1 MQKTFITP
9 TDMYAPTWQFN
20 QAIKV
25 SGGSLLFVSGLLGY
39 RPDGVMAEGIVEQ
52 SKVAFENLE
61 RVLAAAGGSL
71 SDVVK
76 VNIYVGEDFQTHKD
90 ELREARARFFTGD
103 YPVSTLVQVAGFAGA
118 DYLFEVE
125 AIAVLPD

>member
-9 TDMYAPTWQFN
+9 KDMYTPTWQFN

-39 RPDGVMAEGIVEQ
+39 TPDGVMAEGIVEQ
-52 SKVAFENLE
+52 SRVAFENLE
-61 RVLAAAGGSL
+61 RVLAAAGGSV

-76 VNIYVGEDFQTHKD
+76 VNIYVGEDFQRHKD
-90 ELREARARFFTGD
+90 ELREVRARFFTGD
-103 YPVSTLVQVAGFAGA
+103 YPVSTLVQVAGFAGP

-125 AIAVLPD
+125 AIAVLSS